1 MNIRS
6 LFFLIAAGI
15 VLAACAGT
23 RIPDR
28 ENLVPT
34 RSDMLSMANDTQP
47 LRPYSRYIYRITGKH
62 LVRTGEGIIEVP
74 STADQELY
82 VVAEGS
88 GLRIHATKTFMNTWD
103 VSFGDSDVLPF
114 AGGNLAN
121 GRLEIMPWFSRPVE
135 FKPDWFPESLA
146 LGVDNKCNLLIDSGN
161 PRMSDIQKLVAF
173 IDARTMLDR
182 THCELLGTF
191 QTIPELQQIVKT
203 SRGSGKYDASQN
215 YVLRLN
221 WGDTFALVRIM
232 RR

>member
-6 LFFLIAAGI
+6 LFFLIAVGI
-15 VLAACAGT
+15 CLVACGT

-28 ENLVPT
+28 ENLIPT
-34 RSDMLSMANDTQP
+34 RSDMLSMANDIQP
-47 LRPYSRYIYRITGKH
+47 LRPYSRYIYRITDKH
-62 LVRTGEGIIEVP
+62 GIRTGEGIIDVP
-74 STADQELY
+74 SIAHQELY
-82 VVAEGS
+82 IFVEGPK
-88 GLRIHATKTFMNTWD
+88 LRIHATRTFMNTWD
-103 VSFGDSDVLPF
+103 VSLGDSDLLPF

-135 FKPDWFPESLA
+135 VKPDWFPENLA
-146 LGVDNKCNLLIDSGN
+146 LSVDNKCNLLIDSGN
-161 PRMSDIQKLVAF
+161 RRMSDIQKLVAF

-182 THCELLGTF
+182 THCEVFGTF

-203 SRGSGKYDASQN
+203 SRGSVKYDASQN

-221 WGDTFALVRIM
+221 WGDMFALVRIV